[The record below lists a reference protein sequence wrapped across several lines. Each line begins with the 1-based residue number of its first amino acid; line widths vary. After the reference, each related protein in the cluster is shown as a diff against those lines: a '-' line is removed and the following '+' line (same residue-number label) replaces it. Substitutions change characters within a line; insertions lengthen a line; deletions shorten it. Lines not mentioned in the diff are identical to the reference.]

1 MVGKARNITPAAMN
15 AAVRMKEQTTV
26 TMIGD
31 LPLLLRVCGGITDNG
46 DNRLDET
53 NASQTAM
60 VMRRLWYYVR
70 TTVIG
75 RGRRSWWW
83 RVAGAGAAE
92 MGFGAKGKSLS
103 VTVAGQTQKLH
114 HRRTG
119 TRFHEALFSYTHQC
133 SMLQIARHRPAPT
146 FNSCLS
152 SHAIRCCKCLIK
164 SWPQQIKWW
173 LYIII
178 FTF

>member
-1 MVGKARNITPAAMN
+1 VVGKARNITPAAMN
-15 AAVRMKEQTTV
+15 AAVRMKEQTSV

-60 VMRRLWYYVR
+60 VMRRLWYYVSYHGHR
-70 TTVIG
+70 PRPAMGGGG
-75 RGRRSWWW
+75 R
-83 RVAGAGAAE
+83 GAAE

-119 TRFHEALFSYTHQC
+119 TRFHEALFSYAHQC